1 MLKYFKYISKF
12 KYVYFGEKT
21 MNDYELLKLSEKFDE
36 GINLY
41 DFTPEEL
48 QQIIDSK
55 QKSANN
61 FKQKYFEFY
70 DDVKSES
77 KKREDW

>member
-1 MLKYFKYISKF
+1 
-12 KYVYFGEKT
+12 